1 MIREEADFI
10 LPENAYGEEA
20 AYTEILNDT
29 LCQMMDLFSFQI
41 YPSLKPRELLF
52 FVCLFVLTFYLF

>member
-29 LCQMMDLFSFQI
+29 LCQMMDADESVILFRALSSC
-41 YPSLKPRELLF
+41 PSSPAQPQPP
-52 FVCLFVLTFYLF
+52 